1 MANPNNG
8 LSLGIKKFNVGLME
22 PAQNVRIPTISG
34 TFTEIS
40 GTFTEGETVT
50 ATSGEWVGED
60 LEFTYQFN
68 DGIEGTS
75 PNYTL
80 QVGDSLTGVYVTVRA
95 TNRVETVSA
104 VSTNYT
110 VAEVAP

>member
-8 LSLGIKKFNVGLME
+8 LSLGIKKFNLGLME
-22 PAQNVRIPTISG
+22 PPQNVRIPTISG
-34 TFTEIS
+34 TFTE
-40 GTFTEGETVT
+40 GETVT
-50 ATSGEWVGED
+50 ADPGEWVGED

-68 DGIEGTS
+68 GGIEGTS
-75 PNYTL
+75 ANYIL

-110 VAEVAP
+110 VDEATP

>member
-8 LSLGIKKFNVGLME
+8 LSMGIKKFNVGLTE
-22 PAQNVRIPTISG
+22 PPQNVRIPTISG
-34 TFTEIS
+34 TFIE
-40 GTFTEGETVT
+40 EETVT
-50 ATSGEWVGED
+50 ADPGEWVGED

-68 DGIEGTS
+68 DGIERTS

-80 QVGDSLTGVYVTVRA
+80 QIGDSLTGVYVTVRA

-104 VSTNYT
+104 VSVNHT
-110 VAEVAP
+110 VEEAAP

>member
-22 PAQNVRIPTISG
+22 PPQNVRIPT
-34 TFTEIS
+34 IS

-68 DGIEGTS
+68 NGIEGTS
-75 PNYTL
+75 PDYTL

-104 VSTNYT
+104 VSINHT
-110 VAEVAP
+110 VEEAAL